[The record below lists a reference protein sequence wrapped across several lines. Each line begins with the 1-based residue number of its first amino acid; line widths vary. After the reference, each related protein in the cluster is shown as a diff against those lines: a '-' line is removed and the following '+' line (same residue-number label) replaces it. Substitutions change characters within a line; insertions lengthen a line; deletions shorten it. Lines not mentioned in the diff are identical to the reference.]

1 MTTLRDDSEQRVAIW
16 SIAPQAIGAYF
27 AIFLAQYIPLVAME
41 AYARIQQAQGDSFSE
56 IARDIVRASGP
67 LGGGAAM
74 NALAVALCVE
84 AIMVLASWLRKQQL
98 EEGIKI
104 GRTEGVE
111 IGVQKERERANIER
125 KRSNAKLRAWAK
137 ENGVPIENLPI
148 DIGDEDDG

>member
-1 MTTLRDDSEQRVAIW
+1 
-16 SIAPQAIGAYF
+16 
-27 AIFLAQYIPLVAME
+27 
-41 AYARIQQAQGDSFSE
+41 
-56 IARDIVRASGP
+56 
-67 LGGGAAM
+67 M